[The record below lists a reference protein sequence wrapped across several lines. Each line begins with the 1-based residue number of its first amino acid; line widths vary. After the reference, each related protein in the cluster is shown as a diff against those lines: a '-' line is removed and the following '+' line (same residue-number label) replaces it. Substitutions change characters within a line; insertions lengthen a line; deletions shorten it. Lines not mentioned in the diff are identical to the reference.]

1 MQLFLPWKP
10 LEQMEGNVHNFQTAA
25 GKKEKVSSATC
36 FSKIV
41 KEVIIFSLSFPHRTN
56 MLELIDCDDDD
67 VEKDTGIDFE
77 IDSGPPKNWSCSVDL
92 KTVILVTATD
102 YEWNDDCSEIKKIT
116 L

>member
-1 MQLFLPWKP
+1 MLLFLPWKP

-25 GKKEKVSSATC
+25 GKKEKVSSANC

-41 KEVIIFSLSFPHRTN
+41 KAVIIFSLSFPH
-56 MLELIDCDDDD
+56 IDCDDDD

-102 YEWNDDCSEIKKIT
+102 YEWNDDWDEMKKIT
-116 L
+116 H

>member
-1 MQLFLPWKP
+1 MAMGRFADNVASLIQRAQNSNAAFPP
-10 LEQMEGNVHNFQTAA
+10 LKTLGTNGGKCSQFPNGA
-25 GKKEKVSSATC
+25 GKKEKVSSANC

-77 IDSGPPKNWSCSVDL
+77 IDSGPPKN
-92 KTVILVTATD
+92 
-102 YEWNDDCSEIKKIT
+102 
-116 L
+116 

>member
-1 MQLFLPWKP
+1 M
-10 LEQMEGNVHNFQTAA
+10 EQIEGGLQIFQTAIVDTA
-25 GKKEKVSSATC
+25 GKKEKVSSANC

-77 IDSGPPKNWSCSVDL
+77 IDSGPPKN
-92 KTVILVTATD
+92 
-102 YEWNDDCSEIKKIT
+102 
-116 L
+116 